1 MPIRPENRDRY
12 PPSWREISYRI
23 RSERAD
29 WRCECLGECGL
40 DHSEDDDQCGP
51 PHDRCQA
58 NAECPHP
65 RTGDGMADVKLIAAA
80 NPEAILSLIAW
91 GEAAERERDKWK
103 ELVSKA
109 LESTDRGRAEAAESR
124 AAQDRAA
131 MRECMVALQRTTW
144 TLNWVADQLGPGA
157 ILTRSELIEIEMPR
171 FASVANREAVIFDGA
186 DPETAPTPT
195 PTHPVE

>member
-1 MPIRPENRDRY
+1 MTDEAAPA
-12 PPSWREISYRI
+12 SREDVEWCKSSATRGHQIT
-23 RSERAD
+23 
-29 WRCECLGECGL
+29 
-40 DHSEDDDQCGP
+40 
-51 PHDRCQA
+51 
-58 NAECPHP
+58 NA
-65 RTGDGMADVKLIAAA
+65 AV
-80 NPEAILSLIAW
+80 LSLIAW
-91 GEAAERERDKWK
+91 GEAAER
-103 ELVSKA
+103 
-109 LESTDRGRAEAAESR
+109 RAEQASEQAKGVQKVNDFLNAQTKATWER